1 MKEQTPQQRTT
12 TQNRALHKLFG
23 DIANYCVETGLDQK
37 AVVNG
42 LSSYAVPV
50 SPQSVKEIWRTIQYT
65 LTGKVSTTEL
75 TTKEIDQVYDVF
87 NKFWSELTGEH
98 FAFPSF
104 TELMLNNYDD
114 QGNLKQ

>member
-1 MKEQTPQQRTT
+1 MEKLTEKQRTT
-12 TQNRALHKLFG
+12 VQNRALHKLFG

-42 LSSYAVPV
+42 LTSYAVPV

-87 NKFWSELTGEH
+87 NKFWSELTGE
-98 FAFPSF
+98 FFPFPSMS
-104 TELMLNNYDD
+104 ELLLMQHDV
-114 QGNLKQ
+114 